1 MNWLNKKPTALST
14 DNEVV
19 EDMSHYRKI
28 LVEQIKININNILEK
43 EGGNKSRLELIH
55 KNFDNTAYNVRII
68 DEQLLRVIASNE
80 NMTGSVVDALG
91 EVESKISISKNKI
104 EEAIIQTDQILNVFE
119 QIMEV
124 SNIIKMQF
132 EDIAKFA
139 QRINKIAIDTG
150 LLSFNAAIIAAKA
163 DGESQT
169 FGVVAKE
176 MKNISDITQERAKNI
191 IKVVEDM
198 SETMHTLDEK
208 YQSGK
213 LVVNKSVNQ
222 MKSISETM
230 QELENTKYLI
240 NYEILEAAKV
250 QNNNKENILK
260 ITTYLEDIIADVDNN
275 NELLEKLLGSVG
287 EKSSDVIDVLNH
299 LTQIEMLDAK

>member
-287 EKSSDVIDVLNH
+287 EKSSDVIDVLNQ